1 MTSDKKKKSP
11 IKKFLGYITPIV
23 LTLVFL
29 YFTFKDVN
37 LQEALN
43 MIASGSIL
51 WFIIFILSF
60 FISHIV
66 RAIRWKVMLRSTK
79 QDTSILYLLGAIM
92 IGYGVNSFVPRLG
105 EFYRGMFAGKWE
117 NISRPSVLG
126 SIVVERVIDILILG
140 FSVLVSVIIYPGNLY
155 SEISWLKS
163 TIYFGFLGI
172 FLIIA
177 VLILLVKMKHK
188 FYDWIVSFVGRF
200 SKNWA
205 DKLSYVFEMLIDGFS
220 TIKGL
225 QNYFWVIILS
235 ALIMLSY
242 GLTSFLGFYVLNF
255 DSIYEVSFGMA
266 WVVMTISAFGVVIP
280 TPGGTGS
287 YHFIVKAVLVG
298 LFAFTQEAGS
308 AYALLTHTASMIV
321 FVLSMYLFIVYI
333 NNYRVKLGFPKE
345 NFFSVIKGEST

>member
-11 IKKFLGYITPIV
+11 IKKLLGYITPIV
-23 LTLVFL
+23 STLVFL

-37 LQEALN
+37 LQEAVN
-43 MIASGSIL
+43 MIANGSIL
-51 WFIIFILSF
+51 WFIIFIFSF

-66 RAIRWKVMLRSTK
+66 RALRWKVMLRSAK
-79 QDTSILYLLGAIM
+79 QDTSMLYLLGAIM

-117 NISRPSVLG
+117 NISRSSVLG
-126 SIVVERVIDILILG
+126 SIIVERVIDILILG

-188 FYDWIVSFVGRF
+188 FYDWIVRFVGRF

-205 DKLSYVFEMLIDGFS
+205 GKLSYVFEMLIDGFS

-255 DSIYEVSFGMA
+255 DSIYNVSFGMA

-287 YHFIVKAVLVG
+287 YHFIVKSVLVG

-308 AYALLTHTASMIV
+308 AFALLTHTASTIV
-321 FVLSMYLFIVYI
+321 FILSMYLFIVYI

>member
-1 MTSDKKKKSP
+1 MTSDKKKKSSF
-11 IKKFLGYITPIV
+11 KKLLGYIIPIV

-29 YFTFKDVN
+29 YFTFKGVN
-37 LQEALN
+37 LQEAID
-43 MIASGSIL
+43 MITDGSFL

-66 RAIRWKVMLRSTK
+66 RALRWKVMLNSTK
-79 QDTSILYLLGAIM
+79 PDTSILYLLGAIM

-117 NISRPSVLG
+117 NISRSSVLG

-140 FSVLVSVIIYPGNLY
+140 VSVLVSVIIYPGDLY
-155 SEISWLKS
+155 RDISWLKS
-163 TIYFGFLGI
+163 ALYLGFLGI

-177 VLILLVKMKHK
+177 VLILLVKMKHE
-188 FYDWIVSFVGRF
+188 FYDWIVKFVGRF
-200 SKNWA
+200 SNNLA
-205 DKLSYVFEMLIDGFS
+205 DKLSYVFEMLINGFS

-225 QNYFWVIILS
+225 KNYFWVIILS

-242 GLTSFLGFYVLNF
+242 GFTSYLGFYVLNF
-255 DSIYEVSFGMA
+255 NTTYEISFGMA

-287 YHFIVKAVLVG
+287 YHFIVKSVLVG

-308 AYALLTHTASMIV
+308 AFALLTHTSSTII
-321 FVLSMYLFIVYI
+321 FIISMYIFIVYI
-333 NNYRVKLGFPKE
+333 NL
-345 NFFSVIKGEST
+345 I

>member
-11 IKKFLGYITPIV
+11 IKKLLGYITPIV

-43 MIASGSIL
+43 MIASGSVL

-66 RAIRWKVMLRSTK
+66 RALRWKVMLRSAK
-79 QDTSILYLLGAIM
+79 PDTSMLYLLGAIM

-117 NISRPSVLG
+117 NISRSSVLG

-163 TIYFGFLGI
+163 ALYFGFLGI
-172 FLIIA
+172 FMII
-177 VLILLVKMKHK
+177 VILVLLVKMKHK
-188 FYDWIVSFVGRF
+188 FYDWIVRFVGRF

-255 DSIYEVSFGMA
+255 DSVYDVSFGMA

-287 YHFIVKAVLVG
+287 YHFIVKSVLVG

-308 AYALLTHTASMIV
+308 AFALLTHTASTIV
-321 FVLSMYLFIVYI
+321 FILSMYFFIVYI
-333 NNYRVKLGFPKE
+333 NSYRVKLGFPKE
-345 NFFSVIKGEST
+345 NFFSVIKGESA

>member
-1 MTSDKKKKSP
+1 MTSDKKKKSSF
-11 IKKFLGYITPIV
+11 KKLLGYIIPIV

-29 YFTFKDVN
+29 YFTFKGVN
-37 LQEALN
+37 LQEAID
-43 MIASGSIL
+43 MITSGSLL

-66 RAIRWKVMLRSTK
+66 RALRWKVMLNSTK
-79 QDTSILYLLGAIM
+79 PDTSILYLLGAIM

-117 NISRPSVLG
+117 NISRSSVLG

-140 FSVLVSVIIYPGNLY
+140 VSVLVSVIIYPGDLY
-155 SEISWLKS
+155 RDISWLKS
-163 TIYFGFLGI
+163 ALYLGFLGI

-177 VLILLVKMKHK
+177 VLILLVKMKHE
-188 FYDWIVSFVGRF
+188 FYDWIVKFVGRF
-200 SKNWA
+200 SNNLA
-205 DKLSYVFEMLIDGFS
+205 DKLSYVFDMLINGFS

-225 QNYFWVIILS
+225 KNYFWVIILS

-242 GLTSFLGFYVLNF
+242 GFTSYLGFYVLNF
-255 DSIYEVSFGMA
+255 DTTYEISFGMA

-287 YHFIVKAVLVG
+287 YHFIVKSVLVG

-308 AYALLTHTASMIV
+308 AFALLTHTASTII
-321 FVLSMYLFIVYI
+321 FIISMYIFIVYI

>member
-1 MTSDKKKKSP
+1 M
-11 IKKFLGYITPIV
+11 ITG
-23 LTLVFL
+23 
-29 YFTFKDVN
+29 
-37 LQEALN
+37 
-43 MIASGSIL
+43 GSFL

-60 FISHIV
+60 FISHII
-66 RAIRWKVMLRSTK
+66 RALRWKVMLNSTK
-79 QDTSILYLLGAIM
+79 PDTSILYLLGAIM

-117 NISRPSVLG
+117 NISRSSVLG

-140 FSVLVSVIIYPGNLY
+140 VSVLVSVIIYPGDLY
-155 SEISWLKS
+155 RDISWLKS
-163 TIYFGFLGI
+163 ALYFGFLGI

-177 VLILLVKMKHK
+177 VLFLLVKMKYE
-188 FYDWIVSFVGRF
+188 FYDWIVKFVGRF
-200 SKNWA
+200 SNNLA
-205 DKLSYVFEMLIDGFS
+205 DKLSYVFEMLINGFS

-225 QNYFWVIILS
+225 KNYFWVILLS

-242 GLTSFLGFYVLNF
+242 GFTSYLGFYVLNF
-255 DSIYEVSFGMA
+255 DTTYEISFGMA

-287 YHFIVKAVLVG
+287 YHFIVKSVLVG

-308 AYALLTHTASMIV
+308 AFALLTHTASTIIFIV
-321 FVLSMYLFIVYI
+321 SMYFFIVYI